1 MRILAVDDDP
11 VFLELLSG
19 MLKAIGYNA
28 VTTMPS
34 AEHALHEI
42 DTTTHIYDCILSDMQ
57 MPGLDGTAL
66 TAAIRLRSA
75 YRQTPI
81 LMITAMAGKGF
92 VDEAFAAGATDYITK
107 PLDMIELK
115 ARIGMVARLLS
126 ERHRLAEFARLVGQR
141 AAQVDINADF
151 DAPLL
156 IPGFERGIEFL
167 AMENYLLTLGVKRIY
182 TTTAFAIHV
191 KNAGM
196 IFNKASG
203 ATYIQMLGDVGAQIV
218 DSLKTEDAKIAY
230 AGSGT
235 FVCVTERDMGQ
246 TTEDLE
252 IMINIGLMDFE
263 SIYTTDRLPVPQV
276 RVGEI
281 ARSSF
286 LSPTRPTRMLE
297 RAIAS
302 ATALPER
309 RGDKAGNRVA

>member
-19 MLKAIGYNA
+19 MLKAIGYGY
-28 VTTMPS
+28 VTTVSS
-34 AEHALHEI
+34 AEQALHEV
-42 DTTTHIYDCILSDMQ
+42 DTSTTIYDCILSDMQ

-66 TAAIRLRSA
+66 TTAIRLRSA

-81 LMITAMAGKGF
+81 LMITAMAGKSF
-92 VDEAFAAGATDYITK
+92 VDEAFTAGATDYITK

-156 IPGFERGIEFL
+156 VPGFERGIEFV
-167 AMENYLLTLGVKRIY
+167 AMENYLLTLGVKRMY
-182 TTTAFAIHV
+182 STTAFGVHV

-203 ATYIQMLGDVGAQIV
+203 STYIQMLGDVAAQIV
-218 DSLKTEDAKIAY
+218 DSLKAEDTKIAY

-235 FVCVTERDMGQ
+235 FVCVSERDMGQ
-246 TTEDLE
+246 STEDLE
-252 IMINIGLMDFE
+252 ILINIGLMDFE
-263 SIYTTDRLPVPQV
+263 AIYATDRLPVPQV
-276 RVGEI
+276 RVGEVT
-281 ARSSF
+281 RSSF
-286 LSPTRPTRMLE
+286 LSPTKPTRMLE

-302 ATALPER
+302 AITPPDK
-309 RGDKAGNRVA
+309 RGKSGQMVA

>member
-11 VFLELLSG
+11 VFLELLAG
-19 MLKAIGYNA
+19 MLKAIGYGH
-28 VTTMPS
+28 VTTVAS
-34 AEHALHEI
+34 AEQALHEV
-42 DTTTHIYDCILSDMQ
+42 DTSTQIYDCILSDMQ

-66 TAAIRLRSA
+66 TTAIRLRSA

-81 LMITAMAGKGF
+81 LMITAMAGKSF
-92 VDEAFAAGATDYITK
+92 VDEAFTAGATDYITK

-156 IPGFERGIEFL
+156 IPGFDRGIEFL
-167 AMENYLLTLGVKRIY
+167 AMENYLLTLGVKRMY
-182 TTTAFAIHV
+182 STTAFGIHI

-218 DSLKTEDAKIAY
+218 DSMKTEDAKIAY

-235 FVCVTERDMGQ
+235 FVCITERDMGQ
-246 TTEDLE
+246 TTDCGTVLSDVSVDYL
-252 IMINIGLMDFE
+252 G
-263 SIYTTDRLPVPQV
+263 
-276 RVGEI
+276 I
-281 ARSSF
+281 ACAA
-286 LSPTRPTRMLE
+286 PTEM
-297 RAIAS
+297 AAV
-302 ATALPER
+302 TAE
-309 RGDKAGNRVA
+309 